1 MSVKHSL
8 LTIISQEPKAGYDL
22 RSEFEKRTGGTWPLN
37 ISQIYSTLQRLERD
51 GLVASTQAAQHD
63 ATLWRITDAGLHEV
77 TTWWYHATPRNTPNR
92 EETSIKV
99 TLAITSDS
107 IDTKA
112 VIGAQRNET
121 MKALRDYTRLKH
133 QLGPLSAL
141 SSEDLA
147 WPLLLDSYI
156 FTLEAELRWLD
167 HVEARLRMEPTNAAS
182 RKVEPPVHVKM
193 ASESATARS
202 SQTHHVSALP
212 TRGETK

>member
-8 LTIISQEPKAGYDL
+8 LTILSQEPKAGYDL

-51 GLVASTQAAQHD
+51 GLVVSTQAAQQD
-63 ATLWRITDAGLHEV
+63 ATLWRITDEGLHEV
-77 TTWWYHATPRNTPNR
+77 TSWWYSATPRSTPHR

-99 TLAITSDS
+99 TLAITSQS

-121 MKALRDYTRLKH
+121 LKALRDYTRLKH
-133 QLGPLSAL
+133 QLGPASAL

-147 WPLLLDSYI
+147 WSLLLDSYI
-156 FTLEAELRWLD
+156 FTLESELRWLD
-167 HVEARLRMEPTNAAS
+167 HVEARIRMTPVAPNVESPARKAEARGADAPNAPEPL
-182 RKVEPPVHVKM
+182 
-193 ASESATARS
+193 
-202 SQTHHVSALP
+202 HVSTLP
-212 TRGETK
+212 TLGETN